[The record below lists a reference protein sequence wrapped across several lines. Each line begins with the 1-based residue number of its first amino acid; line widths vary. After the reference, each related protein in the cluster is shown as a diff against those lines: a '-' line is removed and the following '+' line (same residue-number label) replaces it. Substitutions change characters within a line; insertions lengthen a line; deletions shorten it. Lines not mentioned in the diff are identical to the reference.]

1 MNSSVDAGFGDFR
14 WSIWGDSL
22 PTIMEAFAPAFW
34 MGVVRK
40 LRFPALDEGFWHF
53 SLWNLVDAAVQY
65 GSALVRVQV
74 PVSES
79 LP

>member
-1 MNSSVDAGFGDFR
+1 
-14 WSIWGDSL
+14 
-22 PTIMEAFAPAFW
+22 MEAFAPAFW